1 MTLEISSAGVP
12 GMKQS
17 DIGTPGISAMHAGP
31 IAVAPIIMRSEAEAW
46 PDANGVAVR
55 CGTNDMAT
63 ATEAMNA
70 AGAMAR

>member
-1 MTLEISSAGVP
+1 VTLEISSAGVP

-31 IAVAPIIMRSEAEAW
+31 IAVAPIIMRSDPEDW
-46 PDANGVAVR
+46 PDANGAAVG
-55 CGTNDMAT
+55 CGTSDMAT
-63 ATEAMNA
+63 AAEAMNA